1 MQQQQQQQLH
11 TSAMLLLCTYVRV
24 VQRREE
30 CGQRTNQNSSFVVR
44 GAKTDALLTLFFFSV
59 HSVEGVEWR
68 KERKKFVL
76 TNGEVAI
83 E

>member
-1 MQQQQQQQLH
+1 MQQQQQLH
-11 TSAMLLLCTYVRV
+11 TSALLLLCTYVRV

-30 CGQRTNQNSSFVVR
+30 WPQRTNQNSSFVVR
-44 GAKTDALLTLFFFSV
+44 GAKTDAFLTLFFFLLT
-59 HSVEGVEWR
+59 VEGVEWR